1 MLFERD
7 EELENPVD
15 ALDYL
20 IREMAEEM
28 GLELVPDYEERIE
41 KIRAYC
47 EELIELT
54 SPTILV

>member
-1 MLFERD
+1 MMLFEHD
-7 EELENPVD
+7 EELENPID

-41 KIRAYC
+41 KNSC
-47 EELIELT
+47 LL
-54 SPTILV
+54 